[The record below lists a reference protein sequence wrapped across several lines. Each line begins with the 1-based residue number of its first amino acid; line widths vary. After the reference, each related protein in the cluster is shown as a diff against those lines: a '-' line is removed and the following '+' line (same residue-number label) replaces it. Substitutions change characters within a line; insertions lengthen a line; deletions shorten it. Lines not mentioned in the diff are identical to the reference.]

1 MQRLVSYNYNGQRQ
15 WGVLASDGVSIYSAE
30 DLEETYFIPLGKPW
44 RSLSS
49 PARKG
54 F

>member
-30 DLEETYFIPLGKPW
+30 DLEETYFIPLG
-44 RSLSS
+44 
-49 PARKG
+49 
-54 F
+54 